1 MVAVVV
7 VVAIVVVVVVT
18 AEENGEKLCV
28 PHRQRPL
35 ATRWVVGGN
44 RLEQLGAERSGEGS
58 GCVGYVCVSV

>member
-35 ATRWVVGGN
+35 ATRWVVGGTDWSSSEP
-44 RLEQLGAERSGEGS
+44 REAGRGQ
-58 GCVGYVCVSV
+58 VV